1 MISRPW
7 RLVTALIA
15 PLIVTATATA
25 CTAGSQPAANTGPK
39 ADTPQTIEVWHGWS
53 APHEVKA
60 FEDAIAGFHK
70 LHPNITVKLVKGQ
83 DDTKILNAIRS
94 GNPPDV
100 VSSFSTNNV
109 GQFCSSGALQD
120 LTPYLKKDDVDLGM
134 FPKAVQDYTQY
145 KGDRCT
151 LPLLADDYALY
162 SNKALMK
169 GNPPP
174 KTISELTAL
183 AKKLTVR
190 DPDGTI
196 KVAGFLPSVTYYEH
210 VPEHIAPSFGATF
223 LNSQGRADFADDPG
237 TAAYLKWEKSLL
249 DWYGYDNVK
258 KFVHSMG
265 QEFEASNPFEKG
277 KVAMAV
283 DGEWRT
289 KFMQDEAPK
298 VQYDTSP
305 VPVNDDRQNTY
316 GGGFITGTIIGIP
329 RGAKHT
335 DAAWQFVKYLTTDT
349 DALVTFANGL
359 GNVPSTIPALSS
371 PKLALPPQFQTFLN
385 VFKNPNSTTIP
396 STINGGDFIVKFQSF
411 VQDQWEPG
419 KVPDLNQGLTGL
431 DKKVN
436 DALQLAGG

>member
-1 MISRPW
+1 MFSRPW
-7 RLVTALIA
+7 RLVTAL
-15 PLIVTATATA
+15 LIVGTGAA
-25 CTAGSQPAANTGPK
+25 CTAGSPKPVDNGPK
-39 ADTPQTIEVWHGWS
+39 AEAAQTIEVWHGWS
-53 APHEVKA
+53 ASHEVQA
-60 FEDAIAGFHK
+60 FQDAIAGFHT

-83 DDTKILNAIRS
+83 DDTKILNSIRS

-109 GQFCSSGALQD
+109 GQFCSSGALQN
-120 LTPYLKKDDVDLGM
+120 LTPYLQKDKVDMAM

-162 SNKALMK
+162 TNKALMK
-169 GNPPP
+169 GEQPP

-190 DPDGTI
+190 NPDGTI

-210 VPEHIAPSFGATF
+210 VPEHVAPSFGANWLTA
-223 LNSQGRADFADDPG
+223 QGRSNFAGDPG
-237 TAAYLKWEKSLL
+237 TTRYLQWQKSLM

-277 KVAMAV
+277 KVAMAI

-289 KFMQDEAPK
+289 KFLEDEAPK
-298 VQYDTSP
+298 VQYATTPIP
-305 VPVNDDRQNTY
+305 VEDDRANTY
-316 GGGFITGTIIGIP
+316 GGGFVTGTIIGIP
-329 RGAKHT
+329 RGAKHAQ
-335 DAAWQFVKYLTTDT
+335 AAWEFVKYLTTNT

-371 PKLALPPQFQTFLN
+371 PKLKLPAQFQTFLD
-385 VFKNPNSTTIP
+385 VFKNPNSSTIP
-396 STINGGDFIVKFQSF
+396 STINGGDFVVKFQSF

-419 KVPDLNQGLTGL
+419 KVPDLHAGLTGL

>member
-1 MISRPW
+1 MSPRPW
-7 RLVTALIA
+7 RLITASIL
-15 PLIVTATATA
+15 TAVAATA
-25 CTAGSQPAANTGPK
+25 CTAGSRSPADGGPK
-39 ADTPQTIEVWHGWS
+39 ADAPQTIEVWHGWS

-60 FEDAIAGFHK
+60 FQDAIAGFHRQ
-70 LHPNITVKLVKGQ
+70 HPNITVKLVKGQ

-120 LTPYLKKDDVDLGM
+120 LTPYLKKDKVDLSL

-145 KGDRCT
+145 KGVRCT

-190 DPDGTI
+190 NPDGTI
-196 KVAGFLPSVTYYEH
+196 KVAGFIPSETYYEH
-210 VPEHIAPSFGATF
+210 VPEHIAGPSFGATW
-223 LNSQGRADFADDPG
+223 LNAQGRANFAADPAF
-237 TAAYLKWEKSLL
+237 TRYLQWEKSLL

-277 KVAMAV
+277 KVAMAI

-289 KFMQDEAPK
+289 KFLQQEAPG
-298 VQYDTSP
+298 VQYDTTPTP
-305 VPVNDDRQNTY
+305 VDDARANTY
-316 GGGFITGTIIGIP
+316 GGGFVTGTIIGIP
-329 RGAKHT
+329 RGARH
-335 DAAWQFVKYLTTDT
+335 AQASWEFVKYLTTDT

-359 GNVPSTIPALSS
+359 GNVPSTIPALAS
-371 PKLALPPQFQTFLN
+371 PNLRLPPQFTTFLN
-385 VFKNPNSTTIP
+385 VFKNPNSSTIP

-411 VQDQWEPG
+411 VQEQWEPG
-419 KVPDLNQGLTGL
+419 KVANLQQGLQSL
-431 DKKVN
+431 DKKV
-436 DALQLAGG
+436 DGALQLAGG

>member
-1 MISRPW
+1 MSPRPW
-7 RLVTALIA
+7 RLITASI
-15 PLIVTATATA
+15 ITAVAATS
-25 CTAGSQPAANTGPK
+25 CTAGGQSPSGGGPK
-39 ADTPQTIEVWHGWS
+39 ADAPQTIEVWHGWS

-60 FEDAIAGFHK
+60 FEDAIAGFHR

-100 VSSFSTNNV
+100 VSSFTTNNV

-120 LTPYLKKDDVDLGM
+120 LTPYLKKDEVDLNL

-145 KGDRCT
+145 KGVRCT

-169 GNPPP
+169 GNRPP
-174 KTISELTAL
+174 KTISQLTAL

-190 DPDGTI
+190 NPDGSI

-210 VPEHIAPSFGATF
+210 VPEHIATTAFGATW
-223 LNSQGRADFADDPG
+223 LNDQGRANFATDP
-237 TAAYLKWEKSLL
+237 AFAKYLRWEKSLL

-277 KVAMAV
+277 RVAMAV

-289 KFMQDEAPK
+289 KFLQEEAPK
-298 VQYDTSP
+298 LRYETTPTP
-305 VPVNDDRQNTY
+305 VDDARANTY
-316 GGGFITGTIIGIP
+316 GGGFITGTVIGIP
-329 RGAKHT
+329 RGARH
-335 DAAWQFVKYLTTDT
+335 AQASWEFVKYLTTDT

-359 GNVPSTIPALSS
+359 GNVPSTIPALAS
-371 PKLALPPQFQTFLN
+371 PNLRLPPQFTTFLN
-385 VFKNPNSTTIP
+385 VFKNPNSATIP
-396 STINGGDFIVKFQSF
+396 STINGGDFVVKFQSF

-419 KVPDLNQGLTGL
+419 KVANLQQGLQGL
-431 DKKVN
+431 DKKVD
-436 DALQLAGG
+436 DALRLAGG

>member
-1 MISRPW
+1 VSPRPW
-7 RLVTALIA
+7 RLITASVL
-15 PLIVTATATA
+15 TAVAATA
-25 CTAGSQPAANTGPK
+25 CTAGNQSPAADDGPK

-60 FEDAIAGFHK
+60 FEDAITGFHR

-120 LTPYLKKDDVDLGM
+120 LTPYLRKDKVDLGL

-145 KGDRCT
+145 KGVRCT

-162 SNKALMK
+162 SNKALMR

-183 AKKLTVR
+183 AKRLTVR
-190 DPDGTI
+190 NPDGTI
-196 KVAGFLPSVTYYEH
+196 KVAGFMPSETYYEH
-210 VPEHIAPSFGATF
+210 VPEHIAGPSFGATW
-223 LNSQGRADFADDPG
+223 LTPEGRADFATDPG
-237 TAAYLKWEKSLL
+237 FTKYLQWEKSLV
-249 DWYGYDNVK
+249 DWYGYANVK
-258 KFVHSMG
+258 KFIHSMG

-277 KVAMAV
+277 RVAMAI

-289 KFMQDEAPK
+289 KFLQQEAPA
-298 VQYDTSP
+298 VQYETTPTP
-305 VPVNDDRQNTY
+305 VDDSRANAY
-316 GGGFITGTIIGIP
+316 GGGFVTGTIIGIP
-329 RGAKHT
+329 RGARH
-335 DAAWQFVKYLTTDT
+335 AQASWEFVKYLTTDT
-349 DALVTFANGL
+349 GALVTFANGL
-359 GNVPSTIPALSS
+359 GNVPSTIPALAS
-371 PKLALPPQFQTFLN
+371 PNLKLPPQFTTFLD
-385 VFKNPNSTTIP
+385 VFKNPNSSTIP
-396 STINGGDFIVKFQSF
+396 STVNGGDFVVKFQSF
-411 VQDQWEPG
+411 VQEQWEPG
-419 KVPDLNQGLTGL
+419 KVTDLQQGLQRL
-431 DKKVN
+431 DKKVD

>member
-1 MISRPW
+1 VSPRPW
-7 RLVTALIA
+7 RLITALAI
-15 PLIVTATATA
+15 TAAATA
-25 CTAGSQPAANTGPK
+25 CTAGNQTTTDSGPK
-39 ADTPQTIEVWHGWS
+39 AEAPQTIEVWHGWS

-94 GNPPDV
+94 GTPPDV

-109 GQFCSSGALQD
+109 GQFCSSGALQN
-120 LTPYLKKDDVDLGM
+120 LTPYLQKDKINLSI

-145 KGDRCT
+145 KGNRCT

-190 DPDGTI
+190 NPDGTI

-210 VPEHIAPSFGATF
+210 VPEHVATTSFGGQY
-223 LNSQGRADFADDPG
+223 LNPQGRANFATDPAF
-237 TAAYLKWEKSLL
+237 TKYLQWEKSLL
-249 DWYGYDNVK
+249 DWYGYANVK

-277 KVAMAV
+277 KVAMGI

-289 KFMQDEAPK
+289 KFMEEEAPK

-316 GGGFITGTIIGIP
+316 GGGFVTGTIIGIP
-329 RGAKHT
+329 RGAKH
-335 DAAWQFVKYLTTDT
+335 AQASWEFVKYLTTNT

-359 GNVPSTIPALSS
+359 GNVPSTIPALAS
-371 PKLALPPQFQTFLN
+371 PNLKLPAQFKTFLD

-396 STINGGDFIVKFQSF
+396 STINGGDFVVKFQSF

-419 KVPDLNQGLTGL
+419 KVPDLQKGLQGL

-436 DALQLAGG
+436 DSLQLAGG

>member
-1 MISRPW
+1 MFPRHR

-15 PLIVTATATA
+15 TLTVTA
-25 CTAGSQPAANTGPK
+25 CTAGGGGPATGSGPK
-39 ADTPQTIEVWHGWS
+39 SDAPQTIEVWHGWS

-60 FEDAIAGFHK
+60 FEDAIAGFHR

-83 DDTKILNAIRS
+83 DDTKILNAVRS

-120 LTPYLKKDDVDLGM
+120 LTPFLEKDNVDLDM
-134 FPKAVQDYTQY
+134 FPKAVQAYTQY
-145 KGDRCT
+145 KGVRCT

-162 SNKALMK
+162 TNKALMK
-169 GNPPP
+169 GQQPPR
-174 KTISELTAL
+174 TISQLTAL

-190 DPDGTI
+190 NPDGSI

-210 VPEHIAPSFGATF
+210 VPEHIAPSFGVTW
-223 LNSQGRADFADDPG
+223 LNAQGRANFAADPG
-237 TAAYLKWEKSLL
+237 FAKYLKWQKSLI

-277 KVAMAV
+277 KVAMAI
-283 DGEWRT
+283 DGEWRV
-289 KFMQDEAPK
+289 KFLQQEAPS
-298 VQYDTSP
+298 VQYTTTP
-305 VPVNDDRQNTY
+305 VPVNDDRQTTY

-329 RGAKHT
+329 RGARHPQ
-335 DAAWQFVKYLTTDT
+335 ASWQFVKYLTTNT

-359 GNVPSTIPALSS
+359 GNVPSTIQALSS
-371 PKLALPPQFQTFLN
+371 PKLTLPPQFRTFLD
-385 VFKNPNSTTIP
+385 VFKDPNSSTIP
-396 STINGGDFIVKFQSF
+396 STVNGGDFIVKFQSF

-419 KVPDLNQGLTGL
+419 KVPDVHQGLTKLDQQVDNGL
-431 DKKVN
+431 K
-436 DALQLAGG
+436 LAGG

>member
-1 MISRPW
+1 MSPRPW
-7 RLVTALIA
+7 RLITASIITVA
-15 PLIVTATATA
+15 AATA
-25 CTAGSQPAANTGPK
+25 CTAGGQSPASGGPK
-39 ADTPQTIEVWHGWS
+39 ADAPQTIEVWHGWS

-60 FEDAIAGFHK
+60 FEDAIAGFHR

-83 DDTKILNAIRS
+83 DDTKILNAIRG

-109 GQFCSSGALQD
+109 GQFCSSSALQD
-120 LTPYLKKDDVDLGM
+120 LTPYLKKDKVDLNL

-145 KGDRCT
+145 RGDRCT

-174 KTISELTAL
+174 KTISQLTAL

-190 DPDGTI
+190 NADGTI
-196 KVAGFLPSVTYYEH
+196 KVAGFMPSETYYEH
-210 VPEHIAPSFGATF
+210 VPEHIAGPSFGATW
-223 LNSQGRADFADDPG
+223 LTAQGRADFAADPAF
-237 TAAYLKWEKSLL
+237 TKYLQWEKGLL

-258 KFVHSMG
+258 KFIHSMG

-277 KVAMAV
+277 KVAMAI

-289 KFMQDEAPK
+289 KFLQQEAPK
-298 VQYDTSP
+298 VQYATTPTP
-305 VPVNDDRQNTY
+305 VDDARANTY
-316 GGGFITGTIIGIP
+316 GGGFVTGTIIGIP
-329 RGAKHT
+329 RGARH
-335 DAAWQFVKYLTTDT
+335 AQASWEFVKYLTTDT

-359 GNVPSTIPALSS
+359 GNVPSTIPALAS
-371 PKLALPPQFQTFLN
+371 PNLDLPPQFKTFLD
-385 VFKNPNSTTIP
+385 VFKNPNSSTVP

-411 VQDQWEPG
+411 VQEQWEPG
-419 KVPDLNQGLTGL
+419 KVTNLRQGLQGL

>member
-1 MISRPW
+1 MFSRPW
-7 RLVTALIA
+7 RLVTALLVISTGA
-15 PLIVTATATA
+15 A
-25 CTAGSQPAANTGPK
+25 CTAGTPKPADSGPK
-39 ADTPQTIEVWHGWS
+39 AEAAQTIEVWHGWS
-53 APHEVKA
+53 ASHEVKA
-60 FEDAIAGFHK
+60 FEDAIAGFHR

-83 DDTKILNAIRS
+83 DDTKILNAVRS

-109 GQFCSSGALQD
+109 GQFCSSGALQN
-120 LTPYLKKDDVDLGM
+120 LTPFLSKDKVDMAM

-145 KGDRCT
+145 KGDRCA

-169 GNPPP
+169 GEQPP

-190 DPDGTI
+190 NADGTI

-210 VPEHIAPSFGATF
+210 VPEHIAPSFGATW
-223 LNSQGRADFADDPG
+223 LNAQGRSNFAGDPG
-237 TAAYLKWEKSLL
+237 TTRYLQWQKSLM

-289 KFMQDEAPK
+289 KFLQDEAPT
-298 VQYDTSP
+298 VQYDTTP
-305 VPVNDDRQNTY
+305 VPVEDDRADTY
-316 GGGFITGTIIGIP
+316 GGGFVTGTIIGIP
-329 RGAKHT
+329 RGAQHPQ
-335 DAAWQFVKYLTTDT
+335 AAWEFVKYLTTNT

-371 PKLALPPQFQTFLN
+371 PNLRLPAQFKTFLD

-396 STINGGDFIVKFQSF
+396 STINGGDFVVKFQSF

-419 KVPDLNQGLTGL
+419 KVPDLHQGLTGL
-431 DKKVN
+431 DKKIN

>member
-1 MISRPW
+1 MFPRHR
-7 RLVTALIA
+7 RLVTALI
-15 PLIVTATATA
+15 VTLTATA
-25 CTAGSQPAANTGPK
+25 CTAGSGGSATESGPK
-39 ADTPQTIEVWHGWS
+39 AEAAQTIEVWHGWS
-53 APHEVKA
+53 APHEVQA
-60 FEDAIAGFHK
+60 FDDAVAGFRK

-120 LTPYLKKDDVDLGM
+120 LTPFLKKDKVDTSI
-134 FPKAVQDYTQY
+134 FPQTVQTYTQY
-145 KGDRCT
+145 KGVRCT

-169 GNPPP
+169 GNQPP

-190 DPDGTI
+190 NPDGTI

-210 VPEHIAPSFGATF
+210 VGEHVAPSFGVNW
-223 LNSQGRADFADDPG
+223 LNGQGRANFATDPG
-237 TAAYLKWEKSLL
+237 FTKYLQWEKSLL

-277 KVAMAV
+277 KVAMAI
-283 DGEWRT
+283 DGEWRV
-289 KFMQDEAPK
+289 KFLQDEAPK
-298 VQYDTSP
+298 VQYDTTP
-305 VPVNDDRQNTY
+305 VPVNDDRQNAY
-316 GGGFITGTIIGIP
+316 GGGFVTGTIVGIP
-329 RGAKHT
+329 RGAKH
-335 DAAWQFVKYLTTDT
+335 AQASWEFVKYLTTNT

-371 PKLALPPQFQTFLN
+371 PKLTLPPQFHTFLD

-396 STINGGDFIVKFQSF
+396 STVNGGDFVVKFDSF

-419 KVPDLNQGLTGL
+419 KVPNLQQGLTSL
-431 DKKVN
+431 DDKVN
-436 DALQLAGG
+436 SALKLAGG

>member
-1 MISRPW
+1 MFRRHR
-7 RLVTALIA
+7 RLVTAL
-15 PLIVTATATA
+15 TATLLATA
-25 CTAGSQPAANTGPK
+25 CTAGGGGSPADSGPK
-39 ADTPQTIEVWHGWS
+39 AEAPQTIEVWHGWS

-60 FEDAIAGFHK
+60 FDDAVAGFRR

-83 DDTKILNAIRS
+83 DDTKILNAVRG

-120 LTPYLKKDDVDLGM
+120 LTPFLQKDNVDLGI
-134 FPKAVQDYTQY
+134 FPQAVQTYTQY
-145 KGDRCT
+145 KGARCT

-162 SNKALMK
+162 TNKALMK
-169 GNPPP
+169 GEQPP

-190 DPDGTI
+190 NPDGSI
-196 KVAGFLPSVTYYEH
+196 KVAGFLPSDTYYEH
-210 VPEHIAPSFGATF
+210 VPEHIAPSFGVTW
-223 LNSQGRADFADDPG
+223 LNAQGRANFASDPG
-237 TAAYLKWEKSLL
+237 FTKYLRWQKSLL

-283 DGEWRT
+283 DGEWRV
-289 KFMQDEAPK
+289 KFLQQEAPK
-298 VQYDTSP
+298 VQYATTP
-305 VPVNDDRQNTY
+305 VPVNDDRQTTY
-316 GGGFITGTIIGIP
+316 GGGFVTGTVIGIP
-329 RGAKHT
+329 RGARHPQ
-335 DAAWQFVKYLTTDT
+335 ASWEFVKYMTTNT

-371 PKLALPPQFQTFLN
+371 PKLTLPPQFQTFLD

-396 STINGGDFIVKFQSF
+396 STVNGGDFIVKFQSF

-419 KVPDLNQGLTGL
+419 KVSDLHQGLTKL
-431 DKKVN
+431 DTQVDN
-436 DALQLAGG
+436 ALKLAGG

>member
-1 MISRPW
+1 VSRRQW
-7 RLVTALIA
+7 RLITALVI
-15 PLIVTATATA
+15 TAAATA
-25 CTAGSQPAANTGPK
+25 CTAGNQSPADSGPK
-39 ADTPQTIEVWHGWS
+39 AEAPQTIEVWHGWS
-53 APHEVKA
+53 ASHEVKA
-60 FEDAIAGFHK
+60 FEEAIAGFHR

-120 LTPYLKKDDVDLGM
+120 LTPYLKKDKVDMAM

-151 LPLLADDYALY
+151 MPLLADDYALY

-169 GNPPP
+169 GNQPP

-190 DPDGTI
+190 NPDGTI

-210 VPEHIAPSFGATF
+210 VPEHLATTSFGGQY
-223 LNSQGRADFADDPG
+223 LNAQGRANFATDPAF
-237 TAAYLKWEKSLL
+237 TKYLQWEKSLI

-277 KVAMAV
+277 KVAMAI

-289 KFMQDEAPK
+289 KFMEEEAPK
-298 VQYDTSP
+298 VQYDTTPTP
-305 VPVNDDRQNTY
+305 VDDARQSAF
-316 GGGFITGTIIGIP
+316 GGGFVTGTIIGIP
-329 RGAKHT
+329 RGAKH
-335 DAAWQFVKYLTTDT
+335 AQASWEFVKYLTTDT

-359 GNVPSTIPALSS
+359 GNVPSTIPALAS
-371 PKLALPPQFQTFLN
+371 PNLKLPAQFKTFLN

-396 STINGGDFIVKFQSF
+396 STINGGDFVVKFQSF

-419 KVPDLNQGLTGL
+419 KLTDLQKGLQGL

-436 DALQLAGG
+436 DSLQLAGG

>member
-1 MISRPW
+1 VSSPQR
-7 RLVTALIA
+7 RLVTALTAIA
-15 PLIVTATATA
+15 IGTATA
-25 CTAGSQPAANTGPK
+25 CTAGNQSPAPAGPK
-39 ADTPQTIEVWHGWS
+39 ADTAQTIEVWHGWS

-60 FEDAIAGFHK
+60 FEDAISGFHR

-83 DDTKILNAIRS
+83 DDTKILNAVRG

-109 GQFCSSGALQD
+109 GQFCSSGALQN
-120 LTPYLKKDDVDLGM
+120 LTPFLQRDKVDMGL

-145 KGDRCT
+145 KGVRCT

-162 SNKALMK
+162 TNKALMK
-169 GNPPP
+169 GEQPP
-174 KTISELTAL
+174 KTIGELTAL

-190 DPDGTI
+190 NPDGTI

-210 VPEHIAPSFGATF
+210 VPEHLVGGFGGTW
-223 LNSQGRADFADDPG
+223 LDPRGRANFATDPAF
-237 TAAYLKWEKSLL
+237 TRYLQWQKSLI
-249 DWYGYDNVK
+249 DWYGYDNIK

-283 DGEWRT
+283 DGEWRA
-289 KFMQDEAPK
+289 KFLQQEAPK
-298 VQYDTSP
+298 LQYDTTPTP
-305 VPVNDDRQNTY
+305 VADDRAGTY
-316 GGGFITGTIIGIP
+316 GGGFVTGTIIGIP
-329 RGAKHT
+329 RGAPHQQ
-335 DAAWQFVKYLTTDT
+335 AAWEFVKYLTTDT

-371 PKLALPPQFQTFLN
+371 PKLTLPPQFHTFLD
-385 VFKNPNSTTIP
+385 VFKNPNSGTIP
-396 STINGGDFIVKFQSF
+396 STVNGGDFVVKFQSF

-419 KVPDLNQGLTGL
+419 KVDDLPQGLQGL